1 MSIKEAIGIL
11 EDSPFYLEIPVKE
24 RQRLVRELKTMYPYL
39 FCLKQIGWK
48 GGELYVES
56 INSFSGVKGVS

>member
-24 RQRLVRELKTMYPYL
+24 RQRLIRELKTMYPYL
-39 FCLKQIGWK
+39 FGWK
-48 GGELYVES
+48 GGENYVES
-56 INSFSGVKGVS
+56 INSLSGVKGVS